1 CLCALFGGARWLDV
15 LSVRSATAE
24 QRELA
29 RPPAQPYE
37 RITSTFPVTDTTSEN
52 LKAAV
57 VEFRRLAERSAS
69 PEPAL
74 VHISRVL
81 QKYPQIELAALRWS
95 AGKPGELRLPSAR
108 AQAPGRAEPVETL
121 VAVEISGRVNAT
133 QRNDYRG
140 ITGQVQRFA
149 SALVG
154 EGFELVRTQLPFDVT
169 SEGVLSGDIGA
180 AGESGEAPRFT
191 IVLARQL
198 R

>member
-1 CLCALFGGARWLDV
+1 
-15 LSVRSATAE
+15 
-24 QRELA
+24 
-29 RPPAQPYE
+29 
-37 RITSTFPVTDTTSEN
+37 
-52 LKAAV
+52 
-57 VEFRRLAERSAS
+57 
-69 PEPAL
+69 
-74 VHISRVL
+74 
-81 QKYPQIELAALRWS
+81 
-95 AGKPGELRLPSAR
+95 
-108 AQAPGRAEPVETL
+108 
-121 VAVEISGRVNAT
+121 VNAT